1 MTLHERMLLL
11 HAIASEI
18 VPDQIVEL
26 EDAASAAVD
35 ARTIELYKLME
46 DGIAGNPFAIER
58 YSRCWKPGERIHDPW
73 HPVGVVVAAPGE
85 HPHPVALAP
94 ADEPEAVVLDLMHP
108 VRPGRHGVAEV
119 GRQGSMKPTGCVM
132 QVISSGR

>member
-11 HAIASEI
+11 QAIASEI

-46 DGIAGNPFAIER
+46 DNLRA
-58 YSRCWKPGERIHDPW
+58 SRRR
-73 HPVGVVVAAPGE
+73 
-85 HPHPVALAP
+85 P
-94 ADEPEAVVLDLMHP
+94 A
-108 VRPGRHGVAEV
+108 R
-119 GRQGSMKPTGCVM
+119 
-132 QVISSGR
+132 

>member
-35 ARTIELYKLME
+35 ARTIELYKLGGWDRRQPLRHRALLTLLE
-46 DGIAGNPFAIER
+46 AWRTHPRSVAPGR
-58 YSRCWKPGERIHDPW
+58 CSRCRAGRTP
-73 HPVGVVVAAPGE
+73 APGC
-85 HPHPVALAP
+85 PRA
-94 ADEPEAVVLDLMHP
+94 
-108 VRPGRHGVAEV
+108 GR
-119 GRQGSMKPTGCVM
+119 
-132 QVISSGR
+132 

>member
-26 EDAASAAVD
+26 EDAASAAED

-46 DGIAGNPFAIER
+46 DNLRASHR
-58 YSRCWKPGERIHDPW
+58 R
-73 HPVGVVVAAPGE
+73 
-85 HPHPVALAP
+85 P
-94 ADEPEAVVLDLMHP
+94 A
-108 VRPGRHGVAEV
+108 
-119 GRQGSMKPTGCVM
+119 K
-132 QVISSGR
+132 